1 MLYVLSSI
9 HQPFN
14 KQWGTDRLILSSGTD
29 NRYRKTVNLNISI
42 SKVYSSLAIDGDNL
56 NSSASLNVYTDNKTI
71 KIHNANPE
79 FGGPDMFYWFALT
92 K

>member
-1 MLYVLSSI
+1 MNYVCFGYHLV
-9 HQPFN
+9 N

-29 NRYRKTVNLNISI
+29 KRYRKTVNLNISI
-42 SKVYSSLAIDGDNL
+42 SKVYSLLAIDGDNL

-71 KIHNANPE
+71 HVHNVNNQ